1 MTYAEFV
8 TVFEPV
14 YLLGN
19 MDEIREFETAHPQ
32 HYAQYFEAANNF
44 NMNYFFDEE
53 SA

>member
-19 MDEIREFETAHPQ
+19 MHEIREFETAQPQ
-32 HYAQYFEAANNF
+32 HYAQYFEASNNF
-44 NMNYFFDEE
+44 NMDCVFEL
-53 SA
+53 